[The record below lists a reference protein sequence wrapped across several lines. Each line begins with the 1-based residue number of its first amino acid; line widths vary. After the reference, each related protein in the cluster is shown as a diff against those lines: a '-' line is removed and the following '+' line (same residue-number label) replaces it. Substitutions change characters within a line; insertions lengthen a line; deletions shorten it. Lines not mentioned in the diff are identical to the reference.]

1 MREDTTDS
9 KKRITIVA
17 NLHCLT
23 QDHAD
28 TLPDLDEKFDGDHST
43 ENGPLIGLGCF
54 TSEQFVT
61 GECDV
66 TGKHTVTGSLNVSG
80 VEYLNASLV
89 NGGQFNG
96 DQFNGDQVNGDHSI
110 TGDKIVTGV
119 HSFKVA
125 NSWVQK
131 ARNRLS
137 LSLKKRKITGDQTR
151 LPGNLQSKNEDTE
164 GIIEIDSDDSVEYIP
179 PDDLPGNEPAR
190 WVFIPVG
197 QNSRRCLAGLFGMN
211 KLFPLPQY
219 RGVLKELPKT
229 KPKECIHISPDGN
242 CLFNAISYQISG
254 EEMFHD
260 CVRQKLCDYI
270 EGDRKQVSRMAG
282 VMKKEYKLEKEYM
295 VKKKMRTDG
304 KWGGSVELCALSLF
318 TGIDVLTFYMGG
330 YHKFGRKKSQ
340 QYFFFYNSGGHY
352 DLILEP

>member
-28 TLPDLDEKFDGDHST
+28 TLPDLDDKFDGDHST

-61 GECDV
+61 GERDV
-66 TGKHTVTGSLNVSG
+66 TGEHTVT
-80 VEYLNASLV
+80 EYLNASLV
-89 NGGQFNG
+89 NGSQFNG
-96 DQFNGDQVNGDHSI
+96 NQFNGDQVNGDHSI

-119 HSFKVA
+119 HSFEVA
-125 NSWVQK
+125 NSWLQK

-151 LPGNLQSKNEDTE
+151 SPGNLQSKNEDTE
-164 GIIEIDSDDSVEYIP
+164 GIIEIDSDDSVEYIQ

-254 EEMFHD
+254 DEMFHD

-270 EGDRKQVSRMAG
+270 ERG
-282 VMKKEYKLEKEYM
+282 LEA
-295 VKKKMRTDG
+295 
-304 KWGGSVELCALSLF
+304 SF
-318 TGIDVLTFYMGG
+318 
-330 YHKFGRKKSQ
+330 
-340 QYFFFYNSGGHY
+340 
-352 DLILEP
+352 